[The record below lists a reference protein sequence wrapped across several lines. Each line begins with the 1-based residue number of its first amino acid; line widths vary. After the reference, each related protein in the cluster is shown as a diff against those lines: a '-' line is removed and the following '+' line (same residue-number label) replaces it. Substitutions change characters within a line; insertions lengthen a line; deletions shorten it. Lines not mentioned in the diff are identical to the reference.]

1 MSKALK
7 IIIIIVIIDLVLL
20 GGYFGLKLLSSK
32 KSQSDNNE
40 YEWVRVDEYYSPKDY
55 IEEFKYLFEIEEYI
69 LKDSQ
74 AKELLPVFIKNYG
87 RDKKV
92 LKKFRGKNFV
102 SPSVAQVK
110 LQYRSLADWQL
121 IDLKYTDENERE
133 IERTILYV
141 QENGSWK
148 VGDFGILTQ

>member
-1 MSKALK
+1 MSKILK
-7 IIIIIVIIDLVLL
+7 IIIIIIIIDLVVL
-20 GGYFGLKLLSSK
+20 GGYFGFKLLSSK
-32 KSQSDNNE
+32 KSQSDTNE

-55 IEEFKYLFEIEEYI
+55 IEEYI

-92 LKKFRGKNFV
+92 LNRFRGKNFV
-102 SPSVAQVK
+102 SPSEAQMK
-110 LQYRSLADWQL
+110 FQYRSLEDWQL

-133 IERTILYV
+133 IKRTILYV

-148 VGDFGILTQ
+148 VGDFGVLTQ

>member
-1 MSKALK
+1 MSKAIK
-7 IIIIIVIIDLVLL
+7 IVIIVILIDVVLM
-20 GGYFGLKLLSSK
+20 GGYFGFKLLSSK
-32 KSQSDNNE
+32 KSKSDTDE

-55 IEEFKYLFEIEEYI
+55 IEEYI
-69 LKDSQ
+69 FNDSQ

-92 LKKFRGKNFV
+92 LKRFRGKNFV
-102 SPSVAQVK
+102 KPSVAQVK

-148 VGDFGILTQ
+148 VGDFGVLTQ

>member
-1 MSKALK
+1 MSKAIK
-7 IIIIIVIIDLVLL
+7 IIIIIIIIDVVLI
-20 GGYFGLKLLSSK
+20 GGYFGLKALSSK
-32 KSQSDNNE
+32 KSQSDNKE
-40 YEWVRVDEYYSPKDY
+40 YEWVRVDEYYSPKDN
-55 IEEFKYLFEIEEYI
+55 IEEYI

-74 AKELLPVFIKNYG
+74 ARELLPVFIKNYG

-102 SPSVAQVK
+102 NPSVAQVK

-121 IDLKYTDENERE
+121 IDLKYEDENERE

-148 VGDFGILTQ
+148 VGDFGILTK

>member
-1 MSKALK
+1 MSKAIK
-7 IIIIIVIIDLVLL
+7 IIIIIILIDLVLV

-32 KSQSDNNE
+32 KSLSENKE
-40 YEWVRVDEYYSPKDY
+40 YEWVRVDEYYSPKDN
-55 IEEFKYLFEIEEYI
+55 IEEYI

-74 AKELLPVFIKNYG
+74 ARELLPVFIKNYG

-92 LKKFRGKNFV
+92 LKRFRGKNFV

-110 LQYRSLADWQL
+110 LQYRSLSDWQL

-141 QENGSWK
+141 QENDSWI
-148 VGDFGILTQ
+148 VGDFGVLTQ

>member
-1 MSKALK
+1 MSKVIK
-7 IIIIIVIIDLVLL
+7 IIIIIIIIDVVLI
-20 GGYFGLKLLSSK
+20 GGYFGLKALSSK
-32 KSQSDNNE
+32 KSQSDNKE

-55 IEEFKYLFEIEEYI
+55 IEEYI

-74 AKELLPVFIKNYG
+74 ARELLPVFIKNYG

-121 IDLKYTDENERE
+121 IDLKYEDENERE

-148 VGDFGILTQ
+148 VGDFGILTK

>member
-1 MSKALK
+1 MSKILK
-7 IIIIIVIIDLVLL
+7 IIIIIIIIDLVVL
-20 GGYFGLKLLSSK
+20 GGYFGFKLLSSK
-32 KSQSDNNE
+32 KSQSDTNE

-55 IEEFKYLFEIEEYI
+55 IEEYI
-69 LKDSQ
+69 LKDSE

-92 LKKFRGKNFV
+92 LNRFRGKNFV
-102 SPSVAQVK
+102 SPSEAQMK
-110 LQYRSLADWQL
+110 LQYRSLEDWQL

-133 IERTILYV
+133 IKRTILYV

-148 VGDFGILTQ
+148 VGDFGVLTQ

>member
-7 IIIIIVIIDLVLL
+7 IIIIIIIIDVVLM
-20 GGYFGLKLLSSK
+20 GGYFGFKLLSSK

-55 IEEFKYLFEIEEYI
+55 IEEYI
-69 LKDSQ
+69 LKDSE

-92 LKKFRGKNFV
+92 LNRFRGKNFV
-102 SPSVAQVK
+102 SPSEAQMK
-110 LQYRSLADWQL
+110 LQYRSLEDWQL

-133 IERTILYV
+133 IKRTILYV

-148 VGDFGILTQ
+148 VGDFGVLTQ

>member
-7 IIIIIVIIDLVLL
+7 IIIIIIIIDLVVL
-20 GGYFGLKLLSSK
+20 GGYFGFKLLSSK
-32 KSQSDNNE
+32 KSQSDTNE

-55 IEEFKYLFEIEEYI
+55 IEEYI

-92 LKKFRGKNFV
+92 LNRFRGKNFV
-102 SPSVAQVK
+102 SPSEAQMK
-110 LQYRSLADWQL
+110 FQYRSLEDWQL

-133 IERTILYV
+133 IKRTILYV

-148 VGDFGILTQ
+148 VGDFGVLTQ

>member
-7 IIIIIVIIDLVLL
+7 IIIIIIIIDLVVL

-32 KSQSDNNE
+32 KSQSDTNE

-55 IEEFKYLFEIEEYI
+55 IEEYI
-69 LKDSQ
+69 LKDSE

-92 LKKFRGKNFV
+92 LNRFRGKNFV
-102 SPSVAQVK
+102 SPSEAQMK
-110 LQYRSLADWQL
+110 LQYRSLEDWQL
-121 IDLKYTDENERE
+121 IDLKYTDENER
-133 IERTILYV
+133 
-141 QENGSWK
+141 
-148 VGDFGILTQ
+148 

>member
-1 MSKALK
+1 MSKAIK
-7 IIIIIVIIDLVLL
+7 VIIIIILIDVVLI

-32 KSQSDNNE
+32 KSQSDTKE
-40 YEWVRVDEYYSPKDY
+40 YEWVRVDEYYLPKDY
-55 IEEFKYLFEIEEYI
+55 IEEYI

-92 LKKFRGKNFV
+92 LNRFYGKNFV
-102 SPSVAQVK
+102 SPSEAQIK
-110 LQYRSLADWQL
+110 LQYRSLEDWQL

-133 IERTILYV
+133 IKRTILYV

-148 VGDFGILTQ
+148 VGDFGVLTQ

>member
-7 IIIIIVIIDLVLL
+7 IIIIIIIIDLVVL

-32 KSQSDNNE
+32 KSQSDTNE

-55 IEEFKYLFEIEEYI
+55 IEEYI

-87 RDKKV
+87 QDKKV
-92 LKKFRGKNFV
+92 LNRFRRKNFV
-102 SPSVAQVK
+102 SPSVAQMK
-110 LQYRSLADWQL
+110 LKFRSLADWQL

-133 IERTILYV
+133 IKRTILYV

-148 VGDFGILTQ
+148 VVDFGILTQ

>member
-1 MSKALK
+1 MSKILK
-7 IIIIIVIIDLVLL
+7 VIIIIILIDVVVI
-20 GGYFGLKLLSSK
+20 GGYFGFKLLSSK
-32 KSQSDNNE
+32 KSQPDTDK

-55 IEEFKYLFEIEEYI
+55 IEEYI
-69 LKDSQ
+69 LTDSK

-92 LKKFRGKNFV
+92 LKRFRGKNFV
-102 SPSVAQVK
+102 SPSEAQIK

-133 IERTILYV
+133 IKRTILYV
-141 QENGSWK
+141 QEKDSWK
-148 VGDFGILTQ
+148 VGDFGILIQ

>member
-7 IIIIIVIIDLVLL
+7 IIIIIIIIDLVLI
-20 GGYFGLKLLSSK
+20 GGYFGFKLLSSK
-32 KSQSDNNE
+32 KSQSDTNE

-55 IEEFKYLFEIEEYI
+55 IEEYI
-69 LKDSQ
+69 LKDSE

-92 LKKFRGKNFV
+92 LNRFRGKNFV
-102 SPSVAQVK
+102 SPSEAQMK
-110 LQYRSLADWQL
+110 LQYRSLEDWQL

-133 IERTILYV
+133 IKRTILYV

-148 VGDFGILTQ
+148 VGDFGVLTQ

>member
-55 IEEFKYLFEIEEYI
+55 IEEYI
-69 LKDSQ
+69 LTDSQ

>member
-7 IIIIIVIIDLVLL
+7 IIIIIIIIDLVVL
-20 GGYFGLKLLSSK
+20 GGYFGFKLLSSK
-32 KSQSDNNE
+32 KSQPDTNE

-55 IEEFKYLFEIEEYI
+55 IEEYI

-92 LKKFRGKNFV
+92 LNRFRGKNFV
-102 SPSVAQVK
+102 SPSEAQMK

-133 IERTILYV
+133 IKRTILYV
-141 QENGSWK
+141 HENGSWK
-148 VGDFGILTQ
+148 VGDFGILIQ

>member
-7 IIIIIVIIDLVLL
+7 IIIIIIIIDLVVL
-20 GGYFGLKLLSSK
+20 GGYFGFKLLSSK
-32 KSQSDNNE
+32 KSQYDTNE

-55 IEEFKYLFEIEEYI
+55 IEEYI

-92 LKKFRGKNFV
+92 LNRFRGKNFV
-102 SPSVAQVK
+102 SPSEAQMK
-110 LQYRSLADWQL
+110 FQYRSLEDWQL

-133 IERTILYV
+133 IKRTILYV

-148 VGDFGILTQ
+148 VGDFGVLTQ